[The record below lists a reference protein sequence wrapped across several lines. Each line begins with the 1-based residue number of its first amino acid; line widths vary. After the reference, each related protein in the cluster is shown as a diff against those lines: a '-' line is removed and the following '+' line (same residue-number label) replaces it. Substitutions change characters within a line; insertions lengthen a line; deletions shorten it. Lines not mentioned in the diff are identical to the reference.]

1 MHGLRS
7 KILVG
12 FGGLLLMLVAVSLLS
27 ETVLDRYS
35 SDMQRSFKED
45 YQSVKSCED
54 LAHAAYRIDA
64 ALRLNLQQNVVLN
77 LAEIESASR
86 ICDQQLE
93 AQGAIATLAGEK
105 EATDRLARRWDEY
118 KQIYHRLLDPAV
130 SLGERQGDYARLGLP
145 KAIEVQ
151 AAAHELINMNMGS
164 MLSVHARVREMAG
177 HFRWAMHALT
187 VSAIM
192 LSVLFALLIGRFIL
206 RPVRVLTDSVRQIER
221 GNLDFRVPILSK
233 DELGVLGAAVNAMA
247 AQLKAYRQA
256 DHDRLIRTERTTQLA
271 IDSLPDAVIVVNPAG
286 RIELANDTA
295 KRLFHLTPG
304 ASVAEMQ
311 SSWLTELHRQI
322 LHTGHAARPSGYEST
337 IQVDDAG
344 DTRFFLPR
352 TIPITAENQQPIGT
366 TVVLADVTGLRR
378 LDEMKNGLLA
388 LVSHEL
394 KTPLTGMRMVLH
406 LVTEERVGA
415 LTPKQ
420 KELLD
425 SARDDAE
432 RLHAIVDNLLDM
444 ARIESGRALME
455 LHPVP
460 PAVLAARAVES
471 LRGAFESQQVTLSIT
486 APEGLPLAS
495 ADSTRICHVLI
506 NLLYNSLRYTPA
518 GGHVRIWA
526 RPADDWIEMG
536 VTDDGAG
543 IPRQYLPRIFEKF
556 FRAPGQRGGGSGL
569 GLSIAKD
576 IVEAHGGH
584 IRAESI
590 EEKGSTFSFTLRRAD
605 GASDAVEEMA
615 NSLK

>member
-12 FGGLLLMLVAVSLLS
+12 FGGLLLMLVAVSLLG
-27 ETVLDRYS
+27 ETVLNRYS
-35 SDMQRSFKED
+35 SDMQRSFRED
-45 YQSVKSCED
+45 YQSVESCED
-54 LAHAAYRIDA
+54 LAHAAYRIDV
-64 ALRLNLQQNVVLN
+64 ALQLHLQQGVPLNV
-77 LAEIESASR
+77 ADMGSSIQ
-86 ICDQQLE
+86 ICNRQLE
-93 AQGAIATLAGEK
+93 AQSAIATLAGEK
-105 EATDRLARRWDEY
+105 EATERLARRWDEY
-118 KQIYHRLLDPAV
+118 KKIHVRLLDPAV
-130 SLGERQGDYARLGLP
+130 PLSQRQADYSRLSLP

-151 AAAHELINMNMGS
+151 AAAHELINMNLGH

-177 HFRWAMHALT
+177 PFRWAMHALT
-187 VSAIM
+187 VSATV
-192 LSVLFALLIGRFIL
+192 LSVMFALLIGRFIL
-206 RPVRVLTDSVRQIER
+206 RPVRALTDSVRQIEH
-221 GNLDFRVPILSK
+221 GNLDFRVPIQSK

-256 DHDRLIRTERTTQLA
+256 DRDRLIRTERTTQLA
-271 IDSLPDAVIVVNPAG
+271 IDSLPDAVIVVNLAG
-286 RIELANDTA
+286 RIELANETA

-311 SSWLTELHRQI
+311 SSWLTELHQQI
-322 LHTGHAARPSGYEST
+322 LQTGHAARPSGYEST

-344 DTRFFLPR
+344 DTRVFLPR

-406 LVTEERVGA
+406 LVTDGRVGS

-432 RLHAIVDNLLDM
+432 RLHTIVDNLLDM

-455 LHPVP
+455 LQPVS
-460 PAVLAARAVES
+460 PAVLATRAAES
-471 LRGAFESQQVTLSIT
+471 LRGAFESQQVALSI
-486 APEGLPLAS
+486 AASDGLPLVS
-495 ADSTRICHVLI
+495 ADPTRISHVLI

-526 RPADDWIEMG
+526 RPADDWVEMG

-543 IPRQYLPRIFEKF
+543 IPRQFLPRIFEKF

-584 IRAESI
+584 IRAESV
-590 EEKGSTFSFTLRRAD
+590 EEKGSTFSFTLRRAIHVVKC
-605 GASDAVEEMA
+605 AAER
-615 NSLK
+615 